1 MVKRVRYICYGKTRH
16 QTNCDGQTGYT
27 VHIVDGLVE
36 QVVLSIFEK
45 MKAVPKSEIINARYQ
60 EKVAEQKLLLKQ
72 AKADLAKAG
81 QELELYKAEVLNVI
95 RGESS
100 FSRELLS
107 GLIQEAEVKYTE
119 LQNRVDSLQANCDSS
134 DEVLANLNA
143 RYDEIISWSEL
154 YQTASMEAK
163 KMIVNCLIRR
173 IEVSRDYKLHL
184 DFNID
189 FEQFNL
195 GLDVSAE
202 NQGIC
207 PGFSAQ
213 NGYVAVRTTC

>member
-1 MVKRVRYICYGKTRH
+1 MT
-16 QTNCDGQTGYT
+16 
-27 VHIVDGLVE
+27 
-36 QVVLSIFEK
+36 
-45 MKAVPKSEIINARYQ
+45 
-60 EKVAEQKLLLKQ
+60 
-72 AKADLAKAG
+72 KAG
-81 QELELYKAEVLNVI
+81 QELDLYKAEVLNVI

-202 NQGIC
+202 N
-207 PGFSAQ
+207 
-213 NGYVAVRTTC
+213 